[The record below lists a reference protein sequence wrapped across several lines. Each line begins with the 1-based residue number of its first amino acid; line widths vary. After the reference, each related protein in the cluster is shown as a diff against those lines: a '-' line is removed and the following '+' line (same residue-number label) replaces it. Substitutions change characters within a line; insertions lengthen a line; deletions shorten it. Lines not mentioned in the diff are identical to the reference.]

1 MMNQELYMQNS
12 LEINDKYE
20 LLVSTLNLILLPVR
34 EIGIPYSDTLMS
46 CLEELEGDYYTFLNE
61 KYVYELWENGMLS
74 ENAVDIIKDIR
85 LKIECIAQNKWNV
98 KDFVI
103 DKSWKEVRERVVDL
117 YLLGLKF
124 C

>member
-1 MMNQELYMQNS
+1 MQNS
-12 LEINDKYE
+12 LEINGKYE

-34 EIGIPYSDTLMS
+34 EIGKPYSDTLMS

-61 KYVYELWENGMLS
+61 KYVYELLEHGMLS
-74 ENAVDIIKDIR
+74 EKAVDIIKDIR

-98 KDFVI
+98 EDFVI
-103 DKSWKEVRERVVDL
+103 DKSWKEVRELVVYL
-117 YLLGLKF
+117 YLLDLKF